1 MSNIIGFLQ
10 RAGSNAA
17 MRHASREALL
27 QAMRSEGIVPEYQ
40 SAMLQAQ
47 GAVLGDLIGVRE
59 TMYCSNRA
67 APAPKKAPAKKTPA
81 VKTPAKQPAKKAPT
95 KRKR

>member
-59 TMYCSNRA
+59 TMYCKNTA
-67 APAPKKAPAKKTPA
+67 ITPPKKKPAKKAPAKE
-81 VKTPAKQPAKKAPT
+81 PAKKAPG
-95 KRKR
+95 KRKK